1 MSECCISFKQIYDK
15 QEYSYTYGELN
26 KEDLSLIVEHT
37 LDNEQKKKLRKALNE
52 HSKEKIKLQS
62 NSGSNPFAETVKF
75 HMKRCKVTVETLS
88 ERSGLG
94 LTTIGRMRKG
104 GKFKIETILAFSV
117 ALELE
122 MPFIVDLMQ
131 KAGVQFDPHNAIHNM
146 YLTIL
151 ELLPDANVFQINAF
165 LKEEGFTPWT
175 QERDRLQDIEV
186 V

>member
-1 MSECCISFKQIYDK
+1 M
-15 QEYSYTYGELN
+15 
-26 KEDLSLIVEHT
+26 
-37 LDNEQKKKLRKALNE
+37 
-52 HSKEKIKLQS
+52 
-62 NSGSNPFAETVKF
+62 
-75 HMKRCKVTVETLS
+75 ETLA

-131 KAGVQFDPHNAIHNM
+131 KAGVQFNPHNPAHNM

-151 ELLPDANVFQINAF
+151 DLLPDANVFQINAF

-175 QERDRLQDIEV
+175 QEREQNQCEAAV
-186 V
+186 

>member
-1 MSECCISFKQIYDK
+1 
-15 QEYSYTYGELN
+15 
-26 KEDLSLIVEHT
+26 
-37 LDNEQKKKLRKALNE
+37 
-52 HSKEKIKLQS
+52 
-62 NSGSNPFAETVKF
+62 
-75 HMKRCKVTVETLS
+75 MKRCKVTVETLA

-131 KAGVQFDPHNAIHNM
+131 KAGVQFNPHNPVHNM

-151 ELLPDANVFQINAF
+151 DLLPDANVFQINAF

-175 QERDRLQDIEV
+175 QEREQKQYEEV
-186 V
+186 I